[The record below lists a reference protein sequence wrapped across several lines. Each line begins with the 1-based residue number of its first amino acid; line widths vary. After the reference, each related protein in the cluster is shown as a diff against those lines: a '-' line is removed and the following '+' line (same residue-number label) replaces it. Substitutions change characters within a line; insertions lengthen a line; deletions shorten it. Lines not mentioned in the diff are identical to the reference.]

1 MSAIRE
7 MISEQIKTAM
17 KSKDTERLATLR
29 LIKAEIIKKETEKVA
44 SELDEEGMI
53 KLLNTMRKQRQDS
66 IEAFEKGGR
75 MELADKERAE
85 IKVIETFLP
94 QALSDEELEV
104 MVKAVLAELGI
115 ADPKQMGLAV
125 KEVMARA
132 AGRADGRRVSGA
144 VKSLLG

>member
-7 MISEQIKTAM
+7 MISDQIKTAM
-17 KSKDTERLATLR
+17 KSKDSERLSALR
-29 LIKAEIIKKETEKVA
+29 LIKAEIIKKETEKSA

-75 MELADKERAE
+75 TELADKERAE
-85 IKVIETFLP
+85 IAVIESFLP
-94 QALSDEELEV
+94 QALSDEELEA
-104 MVKAVLAELGI
+104 MVKAVIAEQGI
-115 ADPKQMGLAV
+115 TEAKQMGLAV

-132 AGRADGRRVSGA
+132 AGRADGRRVSSA
-144 VKSLLG
+144 VKNHLG

>member
-7 MISEQIKTAM
+7 MISDHIKTAM
-17 KSKDTERLATLR
+17 KSKDSERLAALR
-29 LIKAEIIKKETEKVA
+29 LIKAEIIKKETEKAA

-75 MELADKERAE
+75 KELADKERVE
-85 IKVIETFLP
+85 IAVIESFLP
-94 QALSDEELEV
+94 QALSDEELEA
-104 MVKAVLAELGI
+104 MVKAVIAEHGFTE
-115 ADPKQMGLAV
+115 AKQMGLAV

-132 AGRADGRRVSGA
+132 AGRADGRRVSSA
-144 VKSLLG
+144 VKTLLN

>member
-7 MISEQIKTAM
+7 MISDQIKTAM
-17 KSKDTERLATLR
+17 KSKNTERLATLR
-29 LIKAEIIKKETEKVA
+29 LIKAEIIKKETEKA
-44 SELDEEGMI
+44 ATELNEEGLI

-75 MELADKERAE
+75 KELADKERAE
-85 IKVIETFLP
+85 IVVIESFLP
-94 QALSDEELEV
+94 QALSDEELET

-115 ADPKQMGLAV
+115 ADAKQMGLAV

-144 VKSLLG
+144 VKALLG